1 MNKEYWP
8 RVCNRDEIFFLLA
21 ESKNW
26 KCQNQRESIRVSR
39 KSVVEKNLF
48 NKKGIICPELFANLD
63 QLGVKVERQFVQ
75 LCICNFITN
84 NRLILFLSPNRNYY
98 VAGVGKIRQSFGFT
112 RCRRFLTIFHASLV
126 LRRISQEPLQVVSY
140 IDQYLLSRE
149 TSRICEKS
157 GLARRSLRQ
166 DKFVSRKMFRDK
178 EFLFPKQFRSE
189 ILSKTLSVL

>member
-1 MNKEYWP
+1 MRSRRNILP
-8 RVCNRDEIFFLLA
+8 LA
-21 ESKNW
+21 ESKSR

-63 QLGVKVERQFVQ
+63 QLLETSIGVKVERQFVQ

-98 VAGVGKIRQSFGFT
+98 VAGVGKVRQSFGFT

-166 DKFVSRKMFRDK
+166 DKFGSRKMFRDK